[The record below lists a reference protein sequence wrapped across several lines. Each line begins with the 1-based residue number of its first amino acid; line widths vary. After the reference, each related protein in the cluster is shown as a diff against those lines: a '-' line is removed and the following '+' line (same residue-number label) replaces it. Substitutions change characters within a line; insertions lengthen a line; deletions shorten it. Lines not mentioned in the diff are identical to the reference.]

1 MIDPGFITRTLTDL
15 VRINSINPSLTPGM
29 PGEMEIADYTSGI
42 ANELGLEVQ
51 TIASVA
57 DRPSVL
63 ARRPGSG
70 SGKSLMF
77 NAHYDTVGVEGMA
90 DPFSGRIEEGKLFGR
105 GAYDMKG
112 ALAACLGA
120 VKALNDSDV
129 ALQGDLVVAAVADE
143 EHASLGM
150 RDVIEAG
157 VTDGAIVTEPSQLGV
172 CLAHKGFMWVEIK
185 TQGRAAHG
193 SQFGEGVDAN
203 MHMGRVLRELE
214 LVQRRFESSSG
225 HPLVG
230 PPSLHAALIKGG
242 TAASVYSSSSSLTV
256 ERRTIPG
263 ESESQVMGEI
273 TQIIEKLRA
282 EDEMFEASASA
293 ILVRDPFEVRRD
305 AGVVRAVAEATEAVL
320 GDAPK
325 YVGENPWMDSALLA
339 DAGVEAV
346 VMGPSGGGAHSDVEW
361 VELASV
367 HQLADIL
374 ARAAIIY
381 CGT

>member
-1 MIDPGFITRTLTDL
+1 MRNRAVIDPGFITRTLTDL
-15 VRINSINPSLTPGM
+15 VRINSINPSLTLGM

-63 ARRPGSG
+63 ARRLGSG

-172 CLAHKGFMWVEIK
+172 CLAHKGFVWVEIK

-193 SQFGEGVDAN
+193 SQFGEG
-203 MHMGRVLRELE
+203 
-214 LVQRRFESSSG
+214 
-225 HPLVG
+225 
-230 PPSLHAALIKGG
+230 
-242 TAASVYSSSSSLTV
+242 
-256 ERRTIPG
+256 
-263 ESESQVMGEI
+263 
-273 TQIIEKLRA
+273 
-282 EDEMFEASASA
+282 
-293 ILVRDPFEVRRD
+293 
-305 AGVVRAVAEATEAVL
+305 
-320 GDAPK
+320 
-325 YVGENPWMDSALLA
+325 
-339 DAGVEAV
+339 
-346 VMGPSGGGAHSDVEW
+346 
-361 VELASV
+361 
-367 HQLADIL
+367 
-374 ARAAIIY
+374 
-381 CGT
+381 